1 MSDGNPSVITR
12 YTAGTPGRRCG
23 RIVSAA
29 SRRAW
34 AVYRRPPPYII
45 LSIAPMSVLLSAVR
59 GETTSDTPPSCEF
72 TNTSALEKWVMP
84 TSTACPLKSN
94 DLTNC
99 FKNSFKSVNA
109 SAPTEV
115 LPSKTT
121 MRSSFAPYD
130 GTTGAKC
137 VGIGVGQGVIGARSL
152 DGDGGIGGLGV
163 VGVACTILTGGAAGS
178 APGATG
184 GAVTTFTGIAVGS
197 AVGGGVTT
205 ITGSAVGNGP
215 GSGSA
220 GGAGVV
226 TSASGDGL
234 GGAVAR
240 ASTSPPPPGA
250 GPWPPAA
257 CVGRCSAGVL
267 SGFSSGFASGFS
279 SGFSSTSS
287 SGFSSG
293 FASGFSSG
301 FSSTFSS
308 GFSSGISSGSSL
320 SFASG
325 FSVGVSSGFSF
336 GAGVTITYSGAAVV
350 GAAVAVPVVG
360 PGVARSLPL
369 SHPGP
374 TITKGFS
381 GGSEGVA
388 GPLGEGV
395 EPPSGRVAG
404 AGVLLWATSSDA
416 TTIGR

>member
-121 MRSSFAPYD
+121 MRSSFAPHD

-152 DGDGGIGGLGV
+152 DGDCGIGGLGV
-163 VGVACTILTGGAAGS
+163 VGVACTILTGGAVGSAPVAGGAAVTTLTGGAAVS

-184 GAVTTFTGIAVGS
+184 GAGTTFTGSAVGS
-197 AVGGGVTT
+197 AMGGGVTT
-205 ITGSAVGNGP
+205 ITGSAVGDGP

-240 ASTSPPPPGA
+240 ASTSLPPPSPPGA
-250 GPWPPAA
+250 EPWP
-257 CVGRCSAGVL
+257 R
-267 SGFSSGFASGFS
+267 
-279 SGFSSTSS
+279 
-287 SGFSSG
+287 
-293 FASGFSSG
+293 
-301 FSSTFSS
+301 
-308 GFSSGISSGSSL
+308 
-320 SFASG
+320 
-325 FSVGVSSGFSF
+325 
-336 GAGVTITYSGAAVV
+336 
-350 GAAVAVPVVG
+350 
-360 PGVARSLPL
+360 
-369 SHPGP
+369 
-374 TITKGFS
+374 
-381 GGSEGVA
+381 
-388 GPLGEGV
+388 
-395 EPPSGRVAG
+395 
-404 AGVLLWATSSDA
+404 
-416 TTIGR
+416 